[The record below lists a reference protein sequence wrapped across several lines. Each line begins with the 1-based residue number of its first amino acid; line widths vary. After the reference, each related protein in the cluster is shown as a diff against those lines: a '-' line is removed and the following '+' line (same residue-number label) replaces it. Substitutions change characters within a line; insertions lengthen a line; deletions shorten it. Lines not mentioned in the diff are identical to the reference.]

1 MSDLVKIARERIDGT
16 QATHWV
22 GCERDH
28 RECLI
33 QRMADEIEHL
43 RAALKRANDQA
54 EHFEREWYL
63 RGDENEKLRAER
75 DELKLAVDAARILL
89 AERDALKA
97 ENEILALDEIRF
109 NWLAARLED
118 VQIDDVDPNDHYYVD
133 EEDVWYPVLWRR
145 AIDAARGKE

>member
-33 QRMADEIEHL
+33 QRMADEIERL
-43 RAALKRANDQA
+43 RADA
-54 EHFEREWYL
+54 ERYRWL
-63 RGDENEKLRAER
+63 RGDSCPDHSVRWTQWEVRRWEAPFWTGDLRRA
-75 DELKLAVDAARILL
+75 D
-89 AERDALKA
+89 
-97 ENEILALDEIRF
+97 LD
-109 NWLAARLED
+109 D
-118 VQIDDVDPNDHYYVD
+118 
-133 EEDVWYPVLWRR
+133 

>member
-63 RGDENEKLRAER
+63 RGDENEKLRAA
-75 DELKLAVDAARILL
+75 LVAAMEVVK
-89 AERDALKA
+89 AERERITQYDFVEPKRAEELDAIIAQADVVLKY
-97 ENEILALDEIRF
+97 NER
-109 NWLAARLED
+109 
-118 VQIDDVDPNDHYYVD
+118 
-133 EEDVWYPVLWRR
+133 
-145 AIDAARGKE
+145 KEK